1 MWVEAAYSAH
11 PQSWIS
17 YLISVS
23 SLGVRQLSRH
33 ELKEDYSIGV
43 DVRLETVGIVILH
56 PDDLRS
62 L

>member
-1 MWVEAAYSAH
+1 MSRM
-11 PQSWIS
+11 S

-23 SLGVRQLSRH
+23 GVGVRQLSRH

-43 DVRLETVGIVILH
+43 DVRLETVGVVVLH
-56 PDDLRS
+56 PDDFRS